1 MSARTAPL
9 HTPVELAFLAADHS
23 TGIVEFTA
31 PSAHDPARVN
41 TVSLD
46 TTNGETLCD
55 CQAGECHRQCWH
67 QDHILAAWLA
77 TGGMAEV
84 RWLTPAGLVRY
95 GQKHRR
101 MVDTYARRTG
111 RVLPADALA
120 LVAARSEYRLRAAH
134 AAAQVAPFALAA

>member
-9 HTPVELAFLAADHS
+9 HRPAELTFLAADHS

-46 TTNGETLCD
+46 TTTGETLCD

-77 TGGMAEV
+77 TGAMTEV
-84 RWLTPAGLVRY
+84 RWLTVAGLVRY
-95 GQKHRR
+95 GRKARR
-101 MVDTYARRTG
+101 MVDTYTLRVG
-111 RVLPADALA
+111 RILPADALA
-120 LVAARSEYRLRAAH
+120 LVAARSEYRLRAAR
-134 AAAQVAPFALAA
+134 AAAPLAVAA